1 MLYYEKYVS
10 KYLDTLSLEIKKR
23 YKGESIETLYIGGGT
38 PSILSIQE
46 LNKLFDIIKLFDL
59 KKLKEFTIEC
69 NVNDINEEKVELF
82 KKNKVNRISIGVQTF
97 NQDVLKKMHRIHN
110 YDLVK
115 EKVNLI
121 KKIGINNIN
130 LDLIYAFPKTKLSDL
145 KKDLDLFFSLD
156 VNHISTYSLIIEPH
170 TILYL
175 NKIKNVSE
183 ELDAS
188 MYDLIRNEMRKHDFI
203 HYEVSNFCKK
213 GFESKHNLTYWNN
226 LEYYGFGLSASGYL
240 NNIRYTNT
248 LNMDSY
254 LKGKYVYYKEK
265 LDKKD
270 KMVYEL
276 ILGMRKIE
284 GIDIDNFY
292 SKFKKSL
299 LKSPTI
305 LKLLEDGSLEID
317 DNYLKIPYN
326 KIYIQ
331 NEILK
336 ELLDFE

>member
-97 NQDVLKKMHRIHN
+97 NQDILKKMHRIHD

-130 LDLIYAFPKTKLSDL
+130 LDLIYAFPKTQLSDL

-156 VNHISTYSLIIEPH
+156 VNHISTYSLMIEPH

-188 MYDLIRNEMRKHDFI
+188 MYDLIRNEMKKHDFI

-213 GFESKHNLTYWNN
+213 GFESKHNLTYWDN

-292 SKFKKSL
+292 SKFQKSL

-317 DNYLKIPYN
+317 DNHLKIPYN